1 MASTSAS
8 PPPQYIAT
16 GQPPD
21 GTEWGDVPRLPPIL
35 QVEKQ
40 HVTTTATQAASAS
53 RRRNDAQFKCPVP
66 GCGSTFTR
74 RFNLRGHLRSH
85 TEERPFV
92 CEWPG
97 CTKGFA
103 RQHDCKRHYALH
115 NAKPNQHLC
124 EGCGKTFSRTDALNL
139 RSDGGSG
146 CRKSVAAK
154 AGPSTSNPPPP
165 PPPVPVSDPAEG
177 HPPPPPGTLNGHY
190 PISLAVN
197 GPPQPGAPADPN
209 LHHIHPHQLP
219 PELNPQFLAGL
230 LSGQQFLAAAAA
242 ANDPNHPPP
251 PPQPHVYDGIIQA
264 VSAPP
269 QPQPESEPPVP
280 AEEESSEPPS
290 KRRAVS
296 AGSEIVSVPVPGSGA
311 ESSEPPREPTTKE
324 NESTHRTRHS
334 AALGATLVS
343 GSKSASKKIIS
354 YIQSVLF
361 YSPAWEFFTP
371 LAPPKSTTQ
380 KLTVIYKPMT
390 PKLGSGKGGAQHQ
403 ASHRVGLCLHNASRM
418 ISHDSAIAGLSGAYS
433 QTPPERLY
441 NLFYPGFSINDWAR
455 ITQDGS
461 TDAHEWGRRVR
472 PVECATGV
480 FEAIR
485 PRSRCGTQ

>member
-1 MASTSAS
+1 MRTIVSTSHPDPIRQPRDSPTEPGAAPLAPLDESTLDPALNDEHIAYPAPETQPAVVPPTMQMVSSAS

-16 GQPPD
+16 GAPGQPPTD
-21 GTEWGDVPRLPPIL
+21 GTEWGDVPPRLPPIL

-124 EGCGKTFSRTDALNL
+124 EGCGKTFSRTDALNRHL

-146 CRKSVAAK
+146 CRKSAAAK
-154 AGPSTSNPPPP
+154 AGPSTSNVNTAP
-165 PPPVPVSDPAEG
+165 PPPVHVSDPADG
-177 HPPPPPGTLNGHY
+177 HPPPPPGPLNGHY

-197 GPPQPGAPADPN
+197 GPPPGAPADPN
-209 LHHIHPHQLP
+209 LHPHIHPHQLP
-219 PELNPQFLAGL
+219 PEINPQFLAGI

-242 ANDPNHPPP
+242 VNDPNHQAPP
-251 PPQPHVYDGIIQA
+251 PHVYEGMIQA
-264 VSAPP
+264 APAPP
-269 QPQPESEPPVP
+269 QAPEPELESKPAPA
-280 AEEESSEPPS
+280 AEEEASERPS

-296 AGSEIVSVPVPGSGA
+296 VGSEIVSVPVPGSGA
-311 ESSEPPREPTTKE
+311 ESSEQPHEPATEKK
-324 NESTHRTRHS
+324 ESTT
-334 AALGATLVS
+334 
-343 GSKSASKKIIS
+343 
-354 YIQSVLF
+354 
-361 YSPAWEFFTP
+361 
-371 LAPPKSTTQ
+371 
-380 KLTVIYKPMT
+380 
-390 PKLGSGKGGAQHQ
+390 
-403 ASHRVGLCLHNASRM
+403 
-418 ISHDSAIAGLSGAYS
+418 
-433 QTPPERLY
+433 
-441 NLFYPGFSINDWAR
+441 
-455 ITQDGS
+455 
-461 TDAHEWGRRVR
+461 
-472 PVECATGV
+472 
-480 FEAIR
+480 
-485 PRSRCGTQ
+485 

>member
-1 MASTSAS
+1 MRTVISTSHPDPTRQPCDSLPLPLDETTLDPALNDEHISYSPDTHPAIVPPTMEMVSTSAS

-16 GQPPD
+16 GPPGQPPAD

-124 EGCGKTFSRTDALNL
+124 EGCGKTFSRTDALNRHL
-139 RSDGGSG
+139 RSDGGSN
-146 CRKSVAAK
+146 CRKTAAAK
-154 AGPSTSNPPPP
+154 AGPSTSNANSINLPPPV
-165 PPPVPVSDPAEG
+165 PVPVSDPAEG

-197 GPPQPGAPADPN
+197 GPPTDPN
-209 LHHIHPHQLP
+209 VHPHIHPHQLP
-219 PELNPQFLAGL
+219 PELNPQFIAGL

-242 ANDPNHPPP
+242 ANDPNHQVPPP
-251 PPQPHVYDGIIQA
+251 HGYEGMIQIA
-264 VSAPP
+264 PSA
-269 QPQPESEPPVP
+269 PESESAP
-280 AEEESSEPPS
+280 AAEDEGSERPS

-296 AGSEIVSVPVPGSGA
+296 VGSEIVSVPVPGSGA
-311 ESSEPPREPTTKE
+311 ETSD
-324 NESTHRTRHS
+324 ESTTED
-334 AALGATLVS
+334 T
-343 GSKSASKKIIS
+343 
-354 YIQSVLF
+354 
-361 YSPAWEFFTP
+361 
-371 LAPPKSTTQ
+371 
-380 KLTVIYKPMT
+380 KP
-390 PKLGSGKGGAQHQ
+390 
-403 ASHRVGLCLHNASRM
+403 
-418 ISHDSAIAGLSGAYS
+418 
-433 QTPPERLY
+433 
-441 NLFYPGFSINDWAR
+441 SI
-455 ITQDGS
+455 
-461 TDAHEWGRRVR
+461 
-472 PVECATGV
+472 
-480 FEAIR
+480 
-485 PRSRCGTQ
+485 

>member
-1 MASTSAS
+1 MRTVISTSHPDPSRQPRDSLSQPPPTQAPPLDESTLDPALNDEHISYPAAPQDTQPAAAAVPGNMQMMSSSAS

-16 GQPPD
+16 GPPTGQSPAD
-21 GTEWGDVPRLPPIL
+21 STEWGDVPRLPPIL

-124 EGCGKTFSRTDALNL
+124 EGCGKTFSRTDALNRHL
-139 RSDGGSG
+139 RSDGGSN
-146 CRKSVAAK
+146 CRKTAATK
-154 AGPSTSNPPPP
+154 AGPSTSNVNNASIPP
-165 PPPVPVSDPAEG
+165 PPPVPVSDPADG

-197 GPPQPGAPADPN
+197 GPPPGAPADPN
-209 LHHIHPHQLP
+209 IHPHIHPHQLP

-242 ANDPNHPPP
+242 AGDPNHQAPPP
-251 PPQPHVYDGIIQA
+251 HGYEGLIQGA
-264 VSAPP
+264 PAPP
-269 QPQPESEPPVP
+269 PEPVAAAEDEASER
-280 AEEESSEPPS
+280 PS

-296 AGSEIVSVPVPGSGA
+296 IGSEIVSIPVPAPGTEA
-311 ESSEPPREPTTKE
+311 SEPPHEPTTE
-324 NESTHRTRHS
+324 ET
-334 AALGATLVS
+334 
-343 GSKSASKKIIS
+343 
-354 YIQSVLF
+354 
-361 YSPAWEFFTP
+361 
-371 LAPPKSTTQ
+371 KSTT
-380 KLTVIYKPMT
+380 
-390 PKLGSGKGGAQHQ
+390 
-403 ASHRVGLCLHNASRM
+403 
-418 ISHDSAIAGLSGAYS
+418 
-433 QTPPERLY
+433 
-441 NLFYPGFSINDWAR
+441 
-455 ITQDGS
+455 
-461 TDAHEWGRRVR
+461 
-472 PVECATGV
+472 
-480 FEAIR
+480 
-485 PRSRCGTQ
+485 

>member
-1 MASTSAS
+1 MRTVISSSHPDPTHQPRDSLSQPPPNQPPPLDESTLDPALNDEHITYPTDQPAVVPPTMASAS

-16 GQPPD
+16 SPSGQPPAD

-124 EGCGKTFSRTDALNL
+124 EGCGKTFSRTDALNRHL
-139 RSDGGSG
+139 RSDGGSN
-146 CRKSVAAK
+146 CRKVAAAK
-154 AGPSTSNPPPP
+154 AGPSTSNANANPPP
-165 PPPVPVSDPAEG
+165 PPPVPVSDPADG
-177 HPPPPPGTLNGHY
+177 HPPPPPGALNGHY
-190 PISLAVN
+190 PISLAVV
-197 GPPQPGAPADPN
+197 PGTPADPN
-209 LHHIHPHQLP
+209 MHHMHPHQLP

-242 ANDPNHPPP
+242 ANDPNHQAPPP
-251 PPQPHVYDGIIQA
+251 HGYEGIIQGA
-264 VSAPP
+264 PAPP
-269 QPQPESEPPVP
+269 PAPESEPAPSP
-280 AEEESSEPPS
+280 DAEDEAERPS

-296 AGSEIVSVPVPGSGA
+296 IGSEIVSVPVQGSGTEA
-311 ESSEPPREPTTKE
+311 SELSHEPTIEET
-324 NESTHRTRHS
+324 
-334 AALGATLVS
+334 
-343 GSKSASKKIIS
+343 
-354 YIQSVLF
+354 
-361 YSPAWEFFTP
+361 
-371 LAPPKSTTQ
+371 KSTT
-380 KLTVIYKPMT
+380 
-390 PKLGSGKGGAQHQ
+390 
-403 ASHRVGLCLHNASRM
+403 
-418 ISHDSAIAGLSGAYS
+418 
-433 QTPPERLY
+433 
-441 NLFYPGFSINDWAR
+441 
-455 ITQDGS
+455 
-461 TDAHEWGRRVR
+461 
-472 PVECATGV
+472 
-480 FEAIR
+480 
-485 PRSRCGTQ
+485 